1 MSLSKTATYLTALDE
16 CYSKF
21 ANAPDYTVV
30 REKMILTRSEVND
43 SFSDIESKISNLSF
57 AEGVTILNDSNR
69 MQIEINPD
77 EDEDTLKSEASHF
90 RYALIMPLKVK
101 DCFQRAEC
109 PFEFDSHRISTDE
122 GDVARITEM
131 MEQCEIITTPCAT
144 EGSYITIAN
153 YKNSY
158 VFKGET
164 KTPKYNSALIYK
176 WFFKTPA
183 SKEADFNASD
193 IVISSV
199 IVTGGRRAGH
209 SNLVGWVEKYMQGDK
224 ALMAG
229 SQEQFAKIL
238 RCENGV
244 KAQELGGPRGGMAI
258 PDGFF
263 DKWSQVSIKA
273 LVRADMTRL
282 RVPAFRMW
290 LEALAD
296 LESTTKCKILF
307 VEVTGDGEELEWG
320 CGYKGDTMVR
330 ELVEG
335 KSFNDFEAKLGLAQP
350 ELATK
355 AVKDVNWVF
364 DKKKA
369 EAGSPDVVVNK
380 SGVSKHVLFN
390 LYKQLRVFPVFPSDL
405 FDWKALYV
413 VKGPEDE
420 ESPRKRAKSVESNSQ
435 EY

>member
-1 MSLSKTATYLTALDE
+1 MSLSKTAIYFNALNE
-16 CYSKF
+16 CYSKH
-21 ANAPDYTVV
+21 ANTPDHHLVK
-30 REKMILTRSEVND
+30 EKILLTRSEIND
-43 SFSDIESKISNLSF
+43 SFFDIESNIASISF
-57 AEGVTILNDSNR
+57 AEGATILNNASR
-69 MQIEINPD
+69 MQIHINPD
-77 EDEDTLKSEASHF
+77 EDEKTLQSEASHF
-90 RYALIMPLKVK
+90 RYALIMPLKIK
-101 DCFQRAEC
+101 NCFQSDEC
-109 PFEFDSHRISTDE
+109 PFEFDLQRVSTDE
-122 GDVARITEM
+122 GDAAKITAM
-131 MEQCEIITTPCAT
+131 MEQCEIITIPCAN
-144 EGSYITIAN
+144 ECSHITIAN

-183 SKEADFNASD
+183 SKACDFTADD

-224 ALMAG
+224 ALMAE

-244 KAQELGGPRGGMAI
+244 KAQELGGPRGGMVI

-263 DKWSQVSIKA
+263 DVWSRISIKA
-273 LVRADMTRL
+273 LIRADMTRL

-290 LEALAD
+290 FEALAK
-296 LESTTKCKILF
+296 LEATAKCKLLF

-320 CGYKGDTMVR
+320 CGYKGDTMVK

-335 KSFNDFEAKLGLAQP
+335 KSFNDFAARMGLLQP
-350 ELATK
+350 ELVK
-355 AVKDVNWVF
+355 NAVKDVNWAF

-369 EAGSPDVVVNK
+369 EAGSPEVVVNK

-390 LYKQLRVFPVFPSDL
+390 LYKQLRVMPVFPADL
-405 FDWKALYV
+405 FDWKALYS
-413 VKGPEDE
+413 VKEPME
-420 ESPRKRAKSVESNSQ
+420 ESPRKKAKSAESNSQ